1 MATNDNP
8 AAQPSEEEVLISVV
22 LPVYQV
28 QEFLPECLD
37 SLLGASQSF
46 GGIEVVAVDDCSP
59 DGSGALLDE
68 YAARD
73 PRMRVVHL
81 PENVGLGQARSEGLA
96 RAKGDYVWFVDSDDR
111 LTNGAL
117 AAVAERLRQTRP
129 DVLLVDHALVN
140 PDGRVERNARAHLFQ
155 DAPETFTLGERP
167 GTLDLIMTAW
177 SRVLRRDYLLGLDLE
192 FGRGYYEDISVTY
205 PSLLAARR
213 LSMLDRVCYH
223 YQRGR
228 EGAITSTSSPKHFD
242 LFGQYERI
250 FAFIDREAGTAE
262 PFRRAV
268 FDRTVRHAT
277 TVLATPGLVPEKL
290 RRDFFRRASEHFQQF
305 RPRDYSYPSGLRG
318 LQYRLVERG
327 AYPAYAALEPVNR
340 LRLALRATLGRAR
353 GAARRTP
360 RLAATALRRA
370 YYRVCLRLPAD
381 DTLAVYAAYW
391 NRGYACNPAAIFEK
405 ARELAPGIRGVW
417 VVAKDST
424 ASIPPGVEYVVDGT
438 PRCLRTMARAKY
450 LVNNVNFPY
459 ELPKR
464 RGAVLVQTQHG
475 TPLKKMGTDL
485 RDHPAAARGMNF
497 DRLVEQCARWDVLV
511 SPNPHTTEVFTR
523 VYPGGYEVL
532 ETGYPRVDRL
542 VNASLDRADRV
553 RGELGIAPGQIAVLY
568 APTHRDHQNETA
580 PVLDVRR
587 FGDQLGDDHVLL
599 VRSHY
604 FDIQRISSSRGV
616 VDVSSHPSI
625 EDLCIAA
632 DVLITDYSS
641 VMFDYAVL
649 DRPIVIYAPD
659 WEMYRRSRGVYVD
672 LLAEGPGPVATTH
685 EGLVEVFRSGEHT
698 RPSAAERLARFRDRF
713 CPYDDGRAAE
723 RVVRSVFLGE
733 PAPGESVAPNGRT
746 SAAR

>member
-1 MATNDNP
+1 MATTDTP
-8 AAQPSEEEVLISVV
+8 DRQPSEREVLISIV

-28 QEFLPECLD
+28 QEYLPECLD
-37 SLLGASQSF
+37 SVLGPEQSF
-46 GGIEVVAVDDCSP
+46 RGIEVVAVDDCSP
-59 DGSGALLDE
+59 DDSGALLDE

-73 PRMRVVHL
+73 PRLRVVHL
-81 PENVGLGQARSEGLA
+81 PQNVGLGRARSEGLA

-111 LTNGAL
+111 LTEGAL
-117 AAVAERLRQTRP
+117 AAIADRLRQTGP
-129 DVLLVDHALVN
+129 DVLLVDHALAL
-140 PDGRVERNARAHLFQ
+140 PDGSVERDVRAHLFR
-155 DAPETFTLGERP
+155 DAPEVFTLAERP

-177 SRVLRRDYLLGLDLE
+177 SRVLRREFLLGLDVD
-192 FGRGYYEDISVTY
+192 FGHGYYEDISVTY
-205 PSLLAARR
+205 PVLLAARR

-223 YQRGR
+223 YRRGR

-242 LFGQYERI
+242 LFDQYERI
-250 FAFIDREAGTAE
+250 FAFIDREAVTAE
-262 PFRRAV
+262 PFRKAV

-277 TVLATPGLVPEKL
+277 TVLATPGLLPEKL
-290 RRDFFRRASEHFQQF
+290 RPDFFRKTSDHFRRF
-305 RPRDYSYPSGLRG
+305 RPRGYSYPSGLRG

-327 AYPAYAALEPVNR
+327 AYRAYAGLEPINR
-340 LRLALRATLGRAR
+340 FRLALRSALGRAR
-353 GAARRTP
+353 GTARRSP
-360 RLAATALRRA
+360 RLAAAALRWA
-370 YYRVCLRLPAD
+370 YYHACRLLPAD
-381 DTLAVYAAYW
+381 DNLAVYAAYW

-417 VVAKDST
+417 VVTKDRAGSMP
-424 ASIPPGVEYVVDGT
+424 AGVEYVVDGSA
-438 PRCLRTMARAKY
+438 RCLRTMARAKY

-464 RGAVLVQTQHG
+464 HGAVLVQTQHG

-485 RDHPAAARGMNF
+485 RDHTLAARGMNF
-497 DRLVEQCARWDVLV
+497 DRLVEQCGRWDFLV

-542 VNASLDRADRV
+542 VGASRDRGNRV
-553 RGELGIAPGQIAVLY
+553 RAELGIAPEQTVILY
-568 APTHRDHQNETA
+568 APTHRDHQDQA
-580 PVLDVRR
+580 VPLLDTQRLA
-587 FGDQLGDDHVLL
+587 DQLGEDHVLL

-604 FDIQRISSSRGV
+604 FDTPRLAPSRGV

-641 VMFDYAVL
+641 VMFDYAAL

-659 WEMYRRSRGVYVD
+659 WELYRRARGVYFD
-672 LLAEGPGPVATTH
+672 LLAEAPGAVATTQ
-685 EGLVEVFRSGEHT
+685 EQLAEVFLSGEYAG
-698 RPSAAERLARFRDRF
+698 PGAAKRLSGFRARF

-723 RVVRSVFLGE
+723 RVVRRVFLGE
-733 PAPGESVAPNGRT
+733 SAAQPADSNGRST
-746 SAAR
+746 VGS

>member
-1 MATNDNP
+1 MATNDSP
-8 AAQPSEEEVLISVV
+8 ATHPSEEEVFISVV

-28 QEFLPECLD
+28 EDCLPECLD
-37 SLLGASQSF
+37 SLLGPEQSF
-46 GGIEVVAVDDCSP
+46 GGVEVIAVDDCSP
-59 DGSGALLDE
+59 DGSGALLDA
-68 YAARD
+68 YAAGD
-73 PRMRVVHL
+73 PRLRVVHL
-81 PENVGLGQARSEGLA
+81 PENVGLGRARVEGLA
-96 RAKGDYVWFVDSDDR
+96 LAKGDYVWFVDSDDR
-111 LTNGAL
+111 LTSGAL
-117 AAVAERLRQTRP
+117 AAVAERLRRTGP
-129 DVLLVDHALVN
+129 DVLLVDHALLG
-140 PDGRVERNARAHLFQ
+140 PDGRVERNVRAHLFR

-167 GTLDLIMTAW
+167 STLDLIMTAW
-177 SRVLRRDYLLGLDLE
+177 SRVLRREFLLGLDVE
-192 FGRGYYEDISVTY
+192 FGHGYYEDISVTY
-205 PSLLAARR
+205 PTLLAARR
-213 LSMLDRVCYH
+213 ISMLDRVCYH
-223 YQRGR
+223 YRRGR
-228 EGAITSTSSPKHFD
+228 EGAITNTSSPKHFD

-250 FAFIDREAGTAE
+250 FAFIDREAGAAE
-262 PFRRAV
+262 PFRKAV

-277 TVLATPGLVPEKL
+277 TVLATPGLVPANM
-290 RRDFFRRASEHFQQF
+290 RRDFFRRTSEHFRRF
-305 RPRDYSYPSGLRG
+305 RPRGYAYPSGVRG

-327 AYPAYAALEPVNR
+327 AYPANAALQSVNR
-340 LRLALRATLGRAR
+340 LRLGLRGALGRTR
-353 GAARRTP
+353 GAARRAP
-360 RLAATALRRA
+360 RLAATALRRV
-370 YYRVCLRLPAD
+370 YYRACLRLPAD

-417 VVAKDST
+417 VVAKDRT

-464 RGAVLVQTQHG
+464 RDAVLVQTQHG

-497 DRLVEQCARWDVLV
+497 DRLVEQSGRWDVLV

-523 VYPGGYEVL
+523 VYPGDYEVL

-542 VNASLDRADRV
+542 VNASLDRANQV
-553 RGELGIAPGQIAVLY
+553 RGELGIAPGQTAVLY
-568 APTHRDHQNETA
+568 APTHRDHQDGTA

-587 FGDQLGDDHVLL
+587 FADQLGDDHVLL

-604 FDIQRISSSRGV
+604 FDLPRTGSSRGV

-659 WEMYRRSRGVYVD
+659 WEAYRRSRGVYLD
-672 LLAEGPGPVATTH
+672 LLAEGPGAVATTQDR
-685 EGLVEVFRSGEHT
+685 LVEVFRSGEHT
-698 RPSAAERLARFRDRF
+698 GPSAVKRLAGFRDRF
-713 CPYDDGRAAE
+713 CPHDDGRAAE

-733 PAPGESVAPNGRT
+733 RSGA
-746 SAAR
+746 

>member
-1 MATNDNP
+1 MATHDSP
-8 AAQPSEEEVLISVV
+8 ATQPTEEEVLISVV
-22 LPVYQV
+22 LPVYKV
-28 QEFLPECLD
+28 QAFLPECLD

-59 DGSGALLDE
+59 DDSGALLDE
-68 YAARD
+68 YAANDSRL
-73 PRMRVVHL
+73 RVVHL
-81 PENVGLGQARSEGLA
+81 PENVGLGRARSEGLA

-111 LTNGAL
+111 LTSGAV
-117 AAVAERLRQTRP
+117 AAVAERLRWTGP

-140 PDGRVERNARAHLFQ
+140 PDGSVERNVRAQLFR
-155 DAPETFTLGERP
+155 DAPETSTLGERP
-167 GTLDLIMTAW
+167 STLDLIMTAW
-177 SRVLRRDYLLGLDLE
+177 SRVLRREFLLGLDVD
-192 FGRGYYEDISVTY
+192 FGHGYYEDISVTY
-205 PSLLAARR
+205 PTLLAARR
-213 LSMLDRVCYH
+213 ISMLDRVCYH
-223 YQRGR
+223 YRRGR
-228 EGAITSTSSPKHFD
+228 EGAITNTSSPKHFD

-250 FAFIDREAGTAE
+250 FAFIDRETMTAE
-262 PFRRAV
+262 PFRKAV

-277 TVLATPGLVPEKL
+277 TVLATPGLVPEGL
-290 RRDFFRRASEHFQQF
+290 RRDFFLRAAEHFRRF
-305 RPRDYSYPSGLRG
+305 RPHGYSYPSGLRG

-340 LRLALRATLGRAR
+340 LRLGLRTVLGGAR
-353 GAARRTP
+353 GAARRMP
-360 RLAATALRRA
+360 RLVATALRRA

-381 DTLAVYAAYW
+381 DSLAVYAAYW
-391 NRGYACNPAAIFEK
+391 NRGYACNPAAIYEK

-417 VVAKDST
+417 VVAKDRT
-424 ASIPPGVEYVVDGT
+424 GAVPPGVEYVVDGT
-438 PRCLRTMARAKY
+438 ARYLRTMARAKY

-464 RGAVLVQTQHG
+464 RDAVLVQTQHG

-497 DRLVEQCARWDVLV
+497 DRLVEQCGRWDVLV

-523 VYPGGYEVL
+523 VYPGRYEVL

-542 VNASLDRADRV
+542 VNASLDRVNRV
-553 RGELGIAPGQIAVLY
+553 RGELGIAPGQVAVLY
-568 APTHRDHQNETA
+568 APTHRDHQDGTA
-580 PVLDVRR
+580 PVLDVQR
-587 FGDQLGDDHVLL
+587 FADQLGDDHVLL

-604 FDIQRISSSRGV
+604 FDVPRVPSSRGV
-616 VDVSSHPSI
+616 VDVSSHPSV

-641 VMFDYAVL
+641 AMFDYAVL

-659 WEMYRRSRGVYVD
+659 WEMYRRSRGVYLD
-672 LLAEGPGPVATTH
+672 LLTEGPGPVATTQD
-685 EGLVEVFRSGEHT
+685 GLVEVFRSGEHT
-698 RPSAAERLARFRDRF
+698 GPDAAERLAGFRDRF

-733 PAPGESVAPNGRT
+733 RAGKSPDPN
-746 SAAR
+746 SLAATDG

>member
-1 MATNDNP
+1 MATTDSL
-8 AAQPSEEEVLISVV
+8 ATQPSEGEVLISVV

-37 SLLGASQSF
+37 SLLGAAQSF
-46 GGIEVVAVDDCSP
+46 GGVEVVAVDDCSP

-73 PRMRVVHL
+73 SRLSVVHL
-81 PENVGLGQARSEGLA
+81 PENVGLGRARGEGLA

-111 LTNGAL
+111 LTTGAL
-117 AAVAERLRQTRP
+117 AAVAERLRQTAP
-129 DVLLVDHALVN
+129 DVLLVDHGLVN
-140 PDGRVERNARAHLFQ
+140 PDGSVQRNVRAHLFR

-167 GTLDLIMTAW
+167 STLDLIMTAW
-177 SRVLRRDYLLGLDLE
+177 SRVLRRDFLLGLDLD
-192 FGRGYYEDISVTY
+192 FGHGYYEDISVTY
-205 PSLLAARR
+205 PTLLAARR
-213 LSMLDRVCYH
+213 ISMLDRVCYH
-223 YQRGR
+223 YRRGR
-228 EGAITSTSSPKHFD
+228 DGAITNTSSPKHFD

-250 FAFIDREAGTAE
+250 FAFIDQETTTAE

-277 TVLATPGLVPEKL
+277 TVLATPGLVPRNL
-290 RRDFFRRASEHFQQF
+290 RRDFFLRAAEHFRRF
-305 RPRDYSYPSGLRG
+305 RPSDYTYPSGLRG

-340 LRLALRATLGRAR
+340 LRLALRTALGRAR

-370 YYRVCLRLPAD
+370 YYRACLRLPAD

-391 NRGYACNPAAIFEK
+391 NRGYACNPAAIYEK

-417 VVAKDST
+417 VVARDRT
-424 ASIPPGVEYVVDGT
+424 ASVPPGVEYVVEGT
-438 PRCLRTMARAKY
+438 PRCLRTMARARY

-485 RDHPAAARGMNF
+485 RDHPVAARGMNF
-497 DRLVEQCARWDVLV
+497 DRLVEQCGRWNVLV

-542 VNASLDRADRV
+542 VNASLDQVNRV

-568 APTHRDHQNETA
+568 APTHRDHQDETA
-580 PVLDVRR
+580 SVLDVQR
-587 FGDQLGDDHVLL
+587 FADQLGDDHVLL

-604 FDIQRISSSRGV
+604 FDLPRTSSSRGV
-616 VDVSSHPSI
+616 VDVSTHPSI
-625 EDLCIAA
+625 EDLCIAS

-659 WEMYRRSRGVYVD
+659 WEAYRRSRGVYFD
-672 LLAEGPGPVATTH
+672 LLAEGPGAVATTQ
-685 EGLVEVFRSGEHT
+685 ESLVEVFRSGEHT
-698 RPSAAERLARFRDRF
+698 GPRAAERLAGFRDRF
-713 CPYDDGRAAE
+713 CPHDDGRAAE

-733 PAPGESVAPNGRT
+733 SADSNSLTPARG
-746 SAAR
+746 

>member
-1 MATNDNP
+1 MATRDSL
-8 AAQPSEEEVLISVV
+8 ATQPSEGEVLISVV

-28 QEFLPECLD
+28 EEFLPECLD
-37 SLLGASQSF
+37 SLLGPAQSF
-46 GGIEVVAVDDCSP
+46 EGIEVVAVDDCSP
-59 DGSGALLDE
+59 DGSGALLDA

-73 PRMRVVHL
+73 SRLRVVHL
-81 PENVGLGQARSEGLA
+81 PENVGLGRARGEGLD

-111 LTNGAL
+111 LTTGAL
-117 AAVAERLRQTRP
+117 SAVAERLRRTRP
-129 DVLLVDHALVN
+129 DVLLVDHGLVN
-140 PDGRVERNARAHLFQ
+140 PDGSVQRNVRAHLFR
-155 DAPETFTLGERP
+155 DAPETFTLAERP
-167 GTLDLIMTAW
+167 STLDLVMTAW
-177 SRVLRRDYLLGLDLE
+177 SRVLRRDFLLGLDLD
-192 FGRGYYEDISVTY
+192 FGHGYYEDISVTY
-205 PSLLAARR
+205 PTLLAARR
-213 LSMLDRVCYH
+213 ISMLDRVCYH
-223 YQRGR
+223 YRRGR
-228 EGAITSTSSPKHFD
+228 QGAITNTSSPKHFD

-250 FAFIDREAGTAE
+250 FAFIDDATTTAE
-262 PFRRAV
+262 PFRKAV

-277 TVLATPGLVPEKL
+277 TVLATPGLVPQHL
-290 RRDFFRRASEHFQQF
+290 RRDFFLRAAEHFRRF
-305 RPRDYSYPSGLRG
+305 RPRDYTYPSGLRG
-318 LQYRLVERG
+318 VQYRLVERG

-340 LRLALRATLGRAR
+340 LRLALRTALGRAR

-370 YYRVCLRLPAD
+370 YYRACLRLPAD

-391 NRGYACNPAAIFEK
+391 NRGYACNPAAIYEK

-417 VVAKDST
+417 VVAKDRT
-424 ASIPPGVEYVVDGT
+424 ASVPPGVEYVVEGT

-497 DRLVEQCARWDVLV
+497 DRLVEQCGRWNVLV

-542 VNASLDRADRV
+542 VNASLDRVQRV
-553 RGELGIAPGQIAVLY
+553 RGELGIAPGQTAVLY
-568 APTHRDHQNETA
+568 APTHRDHQDETA
-580 PVLDVRR
+580 SVLDVRQ
-587 FGDQLGDDHVLL
+587 FADQLGDDHVLL

-604 FDIQRISSSRGV
+604 FELPGTSSSRGV

-625 EDLCIAA
+625 EDLCIAS

-659 WEMYRRSRGVYVD
+659 WEEYRRSRGVYLD
-672 LLAEGPGPVATTH
+672 LLAEGPGAVATTQ
-685 EGLVEVFRSGEHT
+685 EALVEVFRSGEHT
-698 RPSAAERLARFRDRF
+698 GPRAAERLAGFRDRF
-713 CPYDDGRAAE
+713 CPHDDGRAAE

-733 PAPGESVAPNGRT
+733 AADSNSLTPARG
-746 SAAR
+746 